1 MNRLF
6 KTSLMV
12 AAMLPAIAG
21 AAPMAGE
28 KEITLGGAGSSD
40 KDFDD
45 TVFSVQ
51 GSWGQ
56 YLSESS
62 LWGVRQT
69 VNARDTEGE
78 SVKFDG
84 STRVSMTTTSVTA
97 RRGLSSGPAS
107 AVSTVIASMRPSWPA
122 RRSVLNTG
130 FRTRRSLLQWRNINS
145 CSRAAVM
152 RRTDMMTAY
161 SSTASVLASITD
173 RSMRG
178 ASLASRNFFPL
189 SAAYFSIRLPPVAA
203 GNS

>member
-1 MNRLF
+1 
-6 KTSLMV
+6 
-12 AAMLPAIAG
+12 MLPAIAG
-21 AAPMAGE
+21 AAPMAGD

-78 SVKFDG
+78 SVKFYG
-84 STRVSMTTTSVTA
+84 STRVFSDYHF
-97 RRGLSSGPAS
+97 G
-107 AVSTVIASMRPSWPA
+107 
-122 RRSVLNTG
+122 NCK

-178 ASLASRNFFPL
+178 ASLASRNFFTSCRVFFYQASTSCCRKFL
-189 SAAYFSIRLPPVAA
+189 SAMPGSSSSDAIMRIPHWRNTS
-203 GNS
+203 S